1 MRRKLKNLK
10 NLNSHAAIN
19 LATKK
24 NTCSEEQAICPH
36 KFSSATAHN
45 YAQCCRNMNLLL
57 PPRRVHPVLILSIWC
72 KFTRWPNPVK

>member
-24 NTCSEEQAICPH
+24 IHALKS
-36 KFSSATAHN
+36 KRYAHTN
-45 YAQCCRNMNLLL
+45 FLALLL
-57 PPRRVHPVLILSIWC
+57 TTMRNAAG
-72 KFTRWPNPVK
+72 T